1 MKRPDRSEND
11 IRKDADKIRASLP
24 ELHLPESLSAE
35 AVTDLVSGV
44 EQKKPKKKIVRRII
58 AGAVAACLVVTGL
71 FVLDE
76 AVYAPVIN
84 PKEGEI
90 EYAQDYSEILSI
102 IKDYR
107 KSENF
112 KKRMSA
118 MNGAKM
124 MDQAQDMNQAQ
135 TVDDAVNGAGVPE
148 SAQASAYSDAKN
160 GSSYSRT
167 NTRVE
172 GIGEADIVKTDGKNL
187 YIVKGSTIYIVN
199 LGSDGKPE
207 KTAKISPLDTLAD
220 KDEKGEFVDDVDS
233 GFGVYRSRCIFVTN
247 YVRGI
252 YVYGSTLI
260 VELCCVRNKK
270 IQTGIAVYDIGDT
283 SAPKVKR
290 VFMQDGSPISS
301 RVTGNSIILVSNSV
315 IYSETIDDSIIP
327 RVSSGENGSDM
338 KDEMVLSGDI
348 AVANAAN
355 PEGFLIVS
363 KTNLDTLE
371 NKPETTALLG
381 GGSDI
386 YCTDS
391 TVYIATEC
399 YDTKAEKTNT
409 KLTSFDITGE
419 KPQLKASGAVEGT
432 MLDTF
437 SMDEYGGYI
446 RVAVTR
452 SGDNCVYV
460 LDKNMKKVGAL
471 ENIAPGE
478 TVRAVR
484 FSGNT
489 GYVVTFLQTD
499 PLFVIDLS
507 SPENPVIKG
516 EVKLPGFSSYL
527 HPVGENLLLGVGVG
541 GTEEGTD
548 GSAKLSLFD
557 VSDPSAP
564 KEVDSF
570 VMKNTDFNTEYKAFI
585 EDSEPNTYLIP
596 FNCWRYSQN
605 EYEDNILSTDA
616 KRSTGV
622 VRIAVENGKL
632 VQKNIYEVT
641 SIDDNGAA
649 QFTRAAFVN
658 NTLYG
663 IDCYGLTG
671 KIISFNKTTG
681 ETLGEFVFE
690 KAAADE

>member
-1 MKRPDRSEND
+1 MKQPDRSDND
-11 IRKDADKIRASLP
+11 IRKDADEIRASLP
-24 ELHLPESLSAE
+24 EMHLPESLSAE
-35 AVTDLVSGV
+35 SVTDLVSGV
-44 EQKKPKKKIVRRII
+44 EQKKPKKKIVRRIL

-71 FVLDE
+71 FVLDA

-90 EYAQDYSEILSI
+90 EYAQDYSELLSI

-112 KKRMSA
+112 KNRMST
-118 MNGAKM
+118 MNGAKI
-124 MDQAQDMNQAQ
+124 MDQAQ
-135 TVDDAVNGAGVPE
+135 TVVDADGVGVPE
-148 SAQASAYSDAKN
+148 SVRESAYADAKN

-187 YIVKGSTIYIVN
+187 YIVKGSTIYIVK

-207 KTAKISPLDTLAD
+207 KTSKISPLDTLAD
-220 KDEKGEFVDDVDS
+220 KDEKGELVDEVDS
-233 GFGVYRSRCIFVTN
+233 GFGVYHSCCIFLTN

-252 YVYGSTLI
+252 YVYNSTLV

-301 RVTGNSIILVSNSV
+301 RVAGNSIILVSNSV
-315 IYSETIDDSIIP
+315 IYSETIDDGIIP

-338 KDEMVLSGDI
+338 KDEMVRSGDI

-371 NKPETTALLG
+371 SKPEATALLG

-391 TVYIATEC
+391 TVYVATEC
-399 YDTKAEKTNT
+399 YDTKSEKTNT

-419 KPQLKASGAVEGT
+419 KPQLKASGTVEGT

-437 SMDEYGGYI
+437 SMDEYNGYI

-460 LDKNMKKVGAL
+460 LDADMKKVGAL

-484 FSGNT
+484 FSGST

-507 SPENPVIKG
+507 SPESPAIKG

-527 HPVGENLLLGVGVG
+527 HPVGKNLLLGVGVG

-570 VMKNTDFNTEYKAFI
+570 VMENADFNTEYKAFI
-585 EDSEPNTYLIP
+585 EDSDPNTYLIP

-605 EYEDNILSTDA
+605 EYEDNILSTEA

-622 VRIAVENGKL
+622 VRISVENGKL

>member
-1 MKRPDRSEND
+1 MKQPDRSEND
-11 IRKDADKIRASLP
+11 IRKDADEIRASLP
-24 ELHLPESLSAE
+24 EMHLPESLSAE
-35 AVTDLVSGV
+35 SVTDLVSGV
-44 EQKKPKKKIVRRII
+44 EQKKPKKKIVRRIL

-71 FVLDE
+71 FVLDA

-90 EYAQDYSEILSI
+90 EYAQDYSELLSI

-112 KKRMSA
+112 KNRTST

-124 MDQAQDMNQAQ
+124 MDQAQ
-135 TVDDAVNGAGVPE
+135 TVVDADGVGVPE
-148 SAQASAYSDAKN
+148 SARASAYADAKN

-187 YIVKGSTIYIVN
+187 YIVKGSTVYIVT

-220 KDEKGEFVDDVDS
+220 KDEKGELVDDIDS
-233 GFGVYRSRCIFVTN
+233 GFGVYRSRCVFVTN

-252 YVYGSTLI
+252 YVYGSTLV

-270 IQTGIAVYDIGDT
+270 IQTGIAVYDIGDI

-290 VFMQDGSPISS
+290 VFMQDGSLISS

-315 IYSETIDDSIIP
+315 IYSETIDDGIIP

-338 KDEMVLSGDI
+338 KDEMVRSGDI

-371 NKPETTALLG
+371 SKPEATALLG

-391 TVYIATEC
+391 TVYVATEC
-399 YDTKAEKTNT
+399 CDTKSEKTNT

-437 SMDEYGGYI
+437 SMDEYNGYI

-460 LDKNMKKVGAL
+460 LDTDMKKVGAL

-484 FSGNT
+484 FSGST

-507 SPENPVIKG
+507 SPESPAIKG

-527 HPVGENLLLGVGVG
+527 HPAGKNLLLGVGVG

-585 EDSEPNTYLIP
+585 EDSDPNTYLIP

>member
-1 MKRPDRSEND
+1 MKQPDRSEND
-11 IRKDADKIRASLP
+11 IRKDADEIRASLP
-24 ELHLPESLSAE
+24 EMHLPESLSAE
-35 AVTDLVSGV
+35 SVTDLVSGV

-58 AGAVAACLVVTGL
+58 AGAVAACLVATGL
-71 FVLDE
+71 FVLDA

-90 EYAQDYSEILSI
+90 EYAQDYSELLSI

-112 KKRMSA
+112 KNRMST
-118 MNGAKM
+118 MNGAKK
-124 MDQAQDMNQAQ
+124 MDQAQ
-135 TVDDAVNGAGVPE
+135 TVVDADGVGVPE
-148 SAQASAYSDAKN
+148 SARASAYADAKN

-207 KTAKISPLDTLAD
+207 KTSKISPLDTLAD
-220 KDEKGEFVDDVDS
+220 KDEKGELVDEVDS
-233 GFGVYRSRCIFVTN
+233 GFGVYPSRCIFVTN
-247 YVRGI
+247 YIRGT
-252 YVYGSTLI
+252 YVYNSTLI
-260 VELCCVRNKK
+260 VELCCARNKK

-301 RVTGNSIILVSNSV
+301 RVAGNSIILVSNSV
-315 IYSETIDDSIIP
+315 ICSETIDDGIIP

-338 KDEMVLSGDI
+338 KDEMVRSGDI

-371 NKPETTALLG
+371 SKPEATALLG

-391 TVYIATEC
+391 TVYVATEC
-399 YDTKAEKTNT
+399 YDTKSEKTNT

-437 SMDEYGGYI
+437 SMDEYNGYI

-460 LDKNMKKVGAL
+460 LDTDMKKVGAL

-484 FSGNT
+484 FSGST

-507 SPENPVIKG
+507 SPESPAIKG

-527 HPVGENLLLGVGVG
+527 HPVGKNLLLGVGVG

-570 VMKNTDFNTEYKAFI
+570 VMENADFNTEYKAFI
-585 EDSEPNTYLIP
+585 EDSDPNTYLIP

>member
-1 MKRPDRSEND
+1 MKQPDRSEND
-11 IRKDADKIRASLP
+11 IRKDADEIRASLP
-24 ELHLPESLSAE
+24 EMHLPESLSAE
-35 AVTDLVSGV
+35 SVTDLVSGV
-44 EQKKPKKKIVRRII
+44 EQKKPKKKIVRRIL

-71 FVLDE
+71 FVLDA

-90 EYAQDYSEILSI
+90 EYAQDYSELLSI

-112 KKRMSA
+112 KNRMST
-118 MNGAKM
+118 MNGAKI
-124 MDQAQDMNQAQ
+124 MDQAQ
-135 TVDDAVNGAGVPE
+135 TVVDADGVGVPE
-148 SAQASAYSDAKN
+148 SVRESAYADAKN

-187 YIVKGSTIYIVN
+187 YIVKGSTIYIVK

-207 KTAKISPLDTLAD
+207 KTSKISPLDTLAD
-220 KDEKGEFVDDVDS
+220 KDEKGELVDEVDS
-233 GFGVYRSRCIFVTN
+233 GFGVYHSRCIFVTN

-252 YVYGSTLI
+252 YVYNSTLV

-301 RVTGNSIILVSNSV
+301 RVAGNSIILVSNSV
-315 IYSETIDDSIIP
+315 IYSETIDDGIIP

-338 KDEMVLSGDI
+338 KDEMVRSGDI

-371 NKPETTALLG
+371 SKPEATALLG

-391 TVYIATEC
+391 TVYVATEC
-399 YDTKAEKTNT
+399 YDTKSEKTNT

-419 KPQLKASGAVEGT
+419 KPQLKASGTVEGT

-437 SMDEYGGYI
+437 SMDEYNGYI

-460 LDKNMKKVGAL
+460 LDADMKKVGAL

-484 FSGNT
+484 FSGST

-507 SPENPVIKG
+507 SPESPAIKG

-527 HPVGENLLLGVGVG
+527 HPVGKNLLLGVGVG

-570 VMKNTDFNTEYKAFI
+570 VMENADFNTEYKAFI
-585 EDSEPNTYLIP
+585 EDSDPNTYLIP

-622 VRIAVENGKL
+622 VRISVENGKL

>member
-1 MKRPDRSEND
+1 MKQPDRSEND
-11 IRKDADKIRASLP
+11 IRKDADEIRASLP
-24 ELHLPESLSAE
+24 EMHLPESLSAE
-35 AVTDLVSGV
+35 SVTDLVSGV
-44 EQKKPKKKIVRRII
+44 EQKKPKKKIVRRIL

-71 FVLDE
+71 FVLDA

-90 EYAQDYSEILSI
+90 EYAQDYSELLSI

-112 KKRMSA
+112 KNRMST
-118 MNGAKM
+118 MNGTKV
-124 MDQAQDMNQAQ
+124 MDQAQ
-135 TVDDAVNGAGVPE
+135 TVVDADGVGVPE
-148 SAQASAYSDAKN
+148 SARASAYADAKN
-160 GSSYSRT
+160 GFSYSRT

-207 KTAKISPLDTLAD
+207 KTSKISPLDTLAD

-233 GFGVYRSRCIFVTN
+233 GFGVYRSRCVFVTN

-252 YVYGSTLI
+252 YVYGSTLV

-315 IYSETIDDSIIP
+315 IYSETIDDGIIP

-338 KDEMVLSGDI
+338 KDEMVRSGDI

-371 NKPETTALLG
+371 SKPEATALLG

-391 TVYIATEC
+391 TVYVATEC
-399 YDTKAEKTNT
+399 YDTKSEKTNT

-419 KPQLKASGAVEGT
+419 KPQLKASGTVEGT

-437 SMDEYGGYI
+437 SMDEYNGYI

-460 LDKNMKKVGAL
+460 LDTDMKKVGAL

-484 FSGNT
+484 FSGST

-507 SPENPVIKG
+507 SPESPAIKG

-527 HPVGENLLLGVGVG
+527 HPVGKNLLLGVGVG

-570 VMKNTDFNTEYKAFI
+570 VMKNADFNTEYKAFI
-585 EDSEPNTYLIP
+585 EDSDPNTYLIP

>member
-1 MKRPDRSEND
+1 MKQPDRSEND
-11 IRKDADKIRASLP
+11 IRKDADEIRASLP
-24 ELHLPESLSAE
+24 EMHLPESLSAE
-35 AVTDLVSGV
+35 SVTDLVSGV
-44 EQKKPKKKIVRRII
+44 EQKKPKKKIVRRIL

-71 FVLDE
+71 FVLDA

-90 EYAQDYSEILSI
+90 EYAQDYSELLSI

-112 KKRMSA
+112 KNRMSA
-118 MNGAKM
+118 MNGVKI
-124 MDQAQDMNQAQ
+124 MDQVQ
-135 TVDDAVNGAGVPE
+135 TVVDADGVGVPE
-148 SAQASAYSDAKN
+148 SVREPAYADAKN

-187 YIVKGSTIYIVN
+187 YIVKGSTIYIVK

-207 KTAKISPLDTLAD
+207 KTSKISPLDTLAD
-220 KDEKGEFVDDVDS
+220 KDEKGELVDEVDS
-233 GFGVYRSRCIFVTN
+233 GFGVYHSCCIFLTN

-252 YVYGSTLI
+252 YVYNSTLV

-301 RVTGNSIILVSNSV
+301 RVAGNSIILVSNSV
-315 IYSETIDDSIIP
+315 IYSETIDDGIIP

-338 KDEMVLSGDI
+338 KDEMVRSGDI

-371 NKPETTALLG
+371 SKPEATALLG

-391 TVYIATEC
+391 TVYVATEC
-399 YDTKAEKTNT
+399 YDTKSEKTNT

-419 KPQLKASGAVEGT
+419 KPQLKASGTVEGT

-437 SMDEYGGYI
+437 SMDEYNGYI

-460 LDKNMKKVGAL
+460 LDADMKKVGAL

-484 FSGNT
+484 FSGST

-507 SPENPVIKG
+507 SPESPAIKG

-527 HPVGENLLLGVGVG
+527 HPVGKNLLLGVGVG

-570 VMKNTDFNTEYKAFI
+570 VMENADFNTEYKAFI
-585 EDSEPNTYLIP
+585 EDSDPNTYLIP

-622 VRIAVENGKL
+622 VRISVENGKL

-690 KAAADE
+690 KASADE

>member
-1 MKRPDRSEND
+1 MKQPDRSEND
-11 IRKDADKIRASLP
+11 IRKDADEIRTSLP
-24 ELHLPESLSAE
+24 EMHLPESLSAE
-35 AVTDLVSGV
+35 SVTDLVSGV

-71 FVLDE
+71 FVLDA

-90 EYAQDYSEILSI
+90 EYAQDYSKLLSI

-112 KKRMSA
+112 KNRMSA
-118 MNGAKM
+118 MNGAKI
-124 MDQAQDMNQAQ
+124 MDQAQ
-135 TVDDAVNGAGVPE
+135 TVVDADGVGVPE
-148 SAQASAYSDAKN
+148 SARASAYADAKN

-207 KTAKISPLDTLAD
+207 KTSKISPLDTLAD
-220 KDEKGEFVDDVDS
+220 KDEKGELVDEVDS
-233 GFGVYRSRCIFVTN
+233 GFGVYHSRCIFVTN
-247 YVRGI
+247 YIRGI
-252 YVYGSTLI
+252 YVYNSTLI
-260 VELCCVRNKK
+260 VELCCARNKK

-301 RVTGNSIILVSNSV
+301 RVAGNSIILVSNSV
-315 IYSETIDDSIIP
+315 ICSETIDDGIIP

-338 KDEMVLSGDI
+338 KDEMVRSGDI

-371 NKPETTALLG
+371 SKPEATALLG

-391 TVYIATEC
+391 TVYVATEC
-399 YDTKAEKTNT
+399 YDTKSEKTNT

-419 KPQLKASGAVEGT
+419 KPQLKASGTVEGT

-437 SMDEYGGYI
+437 SMDEYNGYI

-460 LDKNMKKVGAL
+460 LDTDMKKVGAL

-484 FSGNT
+484 FSGST

-507 SPENPVIKG
+507 SPESPAIKG

-527 HPVGENLLLGVGVG
+527 HPVGKNLLLGVGVG

-585 EDSEPNTYLIP
+585 EDSDPNTYLIP

-690 KAAADE
+690 KAAADK

>member
-1 MKRPDRSEND
+1 MKQPDRSEND
-11 IRKDADKIRASLP
+11 IRKDADEIRASLP
-24 ELHLPESLSAE
+24 EMHLPESLSAE
-35 AVTDLVSGV
+35 SVTDLVSGV
-44 EQKKPKKKIVRRII
+44 EQKKPKKKIVRRIL

-71 FVLDE
+71 FMLDA

-90 EYAQDYSEILSI
+90 EYAQDYSELLSI

-112 KKRMSA
+112 KNRMST
-118 MNGAKM
+118 MNGAKT
-124 MDQAQDMNQAQ
+124 MDQAQ
-135 TVDDAVNGAGVPE
+135 TVVDADGVGVPE
-148 SAQASAYSDAKN
+148 SAEASAYFDAKN

-187 YIVKGSTIYIVN
+187 YIVKDSTVYIVT

-220 KDEKGEFVDDVDS
+220 KDEKGELVDDIDL
-233 GFGVYRSRCIFVTN
+233 GFGVYRSRCVFVTN

-252 YVYGSTLI
+252 YVYGSTLV

-270 IQTGIAVYDIGDT
+270 IQTGIAVYDIGDI
-283 SAPKVKR
+283 SAPKTKK
-290 VFMQDGSPISS
+290 VFMQDGSLISS

-315 IYSETIDDSIIP
+315 IYSETIDDGIIP

-338 KDEMVLSGDI
+338 KDEMVRSGDI

-371 NKPETTALLG
+371 SKPEATALLG

-391 TVYIATEC
+391 TVYVATEC
-399 YDTKAEKTNT
+399 YDTKSEKTNT

-437 SMDEYGGYI
+437 SMDEYNGYI

-460 LDKNMKKVGAL
+460 LDTDMKKVGAL

-484 FSGNT
+484 FSGST

-507 SPENPVIKG
+507 SPESPAIKG

-527 HPVGENLLLGVGVG
+527 HPVGKNLLLGVGVG

-564 KEVDSF
+564 KKVDSF
-570 VMKNTDFNTEYKAFI
+570 VMENADFNTEYKAFI
-585 EDSEPNTYLIP
+585 EDSDPNTYLIP

>member
-1 MKRPDRSEND
+1 MKQPDRSDND
-11 IRKDADKIRASLP
+11 IRKDADEIRASLP
-24 ELHLPESLSAE
+24 EMHLPEFLSAE
-35 AVTDLVSGV
+35 SVTDLVSGV

-71 FVLDE
+71 FVLDA

-90 EYAQDYSEILSI
+90 EYAQDYSELLSI

-112 KKRMSA
+112 KIRMST
-118 MNGAKM
+118 MNGAKI
-124 MDQAQDMNQAQ
+124 MDQAQ
-135 TVDDAVNGAGVPE
+135 TVVDADGVGVPE
-148 SAQASAYSDAKN
+148 SVRESAYADAKN

-187 YIVKGSTIYIVN
+187 YIVKGSTIYIVK

-207 KTAKISPLDTLAD
+207 KTSKISPLDTLAD
-220 KDEKGEFVDDVDS
+220 KDEKGELVDEVDS
-233 GFGVYRSRCIFVTN
+233 GFGVYHSCCIFLTN

-252 YVYGSTLI
+252 YVYNSTLV

-301 RVTGNSIILVSNSV
+301 RVAGNSIILVSNSV
-315 IYSETIDDSIIP
+315 IYSETIDDGIIP

-338 KDEMVLSGDI
+338 KDEMVRSGDI

-371 NKPETTALLG
+371 SKPEATALLG

-386 YCTDS
+386 YCTES
-391 TVYIATEC
+391 TVYVATEC
-399 YDTKAEKTNT
+399 YDTKSEKTNT

-419 KPQLKASGAVEGT
+419 KPQLKASGTVEGT

-437 SMDEYGGYI
+437 SMDEYNGYI

-460 LDKNMKKVGAL
+460 LDADMKKVGAL

-484 FSGNT
+484 FSGST

-507 SPENPVIKG
+507 SPESPAIKG

-527 HPVGENLLLGVGVG
+527 HPVGKNLLLGVGVG

-570 VMKNTDFNTEYKAFI
+570 VMENADFNTEYKAFI
-585 EDSEPNTYLIP
+585 EDSDPNTYLIP

-622 VRIAVENGKL
+622 VRISVENGKL

>member
-1 MKRPDRSEND
+1 MKQPDRSEND
-11 IRKDADKIRASLP
+11 IRKDADEIRASLP
-24 ELHLPESLSAE
+24 EMHLPESLSAE
-35 AVTDLVSGV
+35 SVTDLVSGV
-44 EQKKPKKKIVRRII
+44 EQKKPKKKIVRRIL

-71 FVLDE
+71 FVLDA

-90 EYAQDYSEILSI
+90 EYAQDYSELLSI

-112 KKRMSA
+112 KNRIST
-118 MNGAKM
+118 MNGTKV
-124 MDQAQDMNQAQ
+124 MDQAQ
-135 TVDDAVNGAGVPE
+135 TVVDADGVGVPE
-148 SAQASAYSDAKN
+148 SARASAYADAKN

-207 KTAKISPLDTLAD
+207 KTSKISPLDTLAD
-220 KDEKGEFVDDVDS
+220 KDDNGELVDDIDS
-233 GFGVYRSRCIFVTN
+233 GFGVYRSRCVFVTN

-252 YVYGSTLI
+252 YVYGSTLV

-301 RVTGNSIILVSNSV
+301 RVAGNSIILVSNSV
-315 IYSETIDDSIIP
+315 ICSETIDDGIIP

-338 KDEMVLSGDI
+338 KDEMVRSGDI

-371 NKPETTALLG
+371 SKPEATALLG

-391 TVYIATEC
+391 TVYVATEC
-399 YDTKAEKTNT
+399 YDTKSEKTNT

-419 KPQLKASGAVEGT
+419 KPQLKASGTVEGT

-437 SMDEYGGYI
+437 SMDEYNGYI

-460 LDKNMKKVGAL
+460 LDTDMKKVGAL

-484 FSGNT
+484 FSGST

-507 SPENPVIKG
+507 SPESPAIKG

-527 HPVGENLLLGVGVG
+527 HPVGKNLLLGVGVG

-557 VSDPSAP
+557 VSEPSAP

-585 EDSEPNTYLIP
+585 EDSDPNTYLIP

-663 IDCYGLTG
+663 IDCYGLAG

>member
-1 MKRPDRSEND
+1 MKQPDRSEND
-11 IRKDADKIRASLP
+11 IRKDADEIRASLP
-24 ELHLPESLSAE
+24 EMHLPESLSAE
-35 AVTDLVSGV
+35 SVTDLVSGV
-44 EQKKPKKKIVRRII
+44 EQKKPKKKIVRRIL

-71 FVLDE
+71 FVLDA

-90 EYAQDYSEILSI
+90 EYAQDYSELLSI

-112 KKRMSA
+112 KNRMST
-118 MNGAKM
+118 MNGAKT
-124 MDQAQDMNQAQ
+124 MDQAQ
-135 TVDDAVNGAGVPE
+135 TVDDADGVGVPE
-148 SAQASAYSDAKN
+148 SARASAYADAKN

-167 NTRVE
+167 NTRVD

-187 YIVKGSTIYIVN
+187 YIVKGSTVYIVT

-220 KDEKGEFVDDVDS
+220 KDENGELVDDIDS
-233 GFGVYRSRCIFVTN
+233 GFGVYRSRCVFVTN

-252 YVYGSTLI
+252 YVYGSTLV

-270 IQTGIAVYDIGDT
+270 IQTGIAVYDIGDI
-283 SAPKVKR
+283 SAPKTKK

-315 IYSETIDDSIIP
+315 IYSETIDDGIIP

-338 KDEMVLSGDI
+338 KDEMVRSGDI

-371 NKPETTALLG
+371 SKPEATALLG

-391 TVYIATEC
+391 TVYVATEC
-399 YDTKAEKTNT
+399 YDTKSEKTNT

-437 SMDEYGGYI
+437 SMDEYNGYI

-460 LDKNMKKVGAL
+460 LDTDMKKVGAL

-484 FSGNT
+484 FSGST

-507 SPENPVIKG
+507 SPESPAIKG

-527 HPVGENLLLGVGVG
+527 HPAGKNLLLGVGVG

-585 EDSEPNTYLIP
+585 EDSDPNTYLIP

-641 SIDDNGAA
+641 SIDDNGAV

>member
-1 MKRPDRSEND
+1 MKQPDRSEND
-11 IRKDADKIRASLP
+11 IRKDADEIRASLP
-24 ELHLPESLSAE
+24 EMHLPESLSAE
-35 AVTDLVSGV
+35 SVTDLVSGA
-44 EQKKPKKKIVRRII
+44 EQKKPKKKIVRRIL

-71 FVLDE
+71 FVLDA

-90 EYAQDYSEILSI
+90 EYAQDYSKLLSI

-112 KKRMSA
+112 KNRMST

-124 MDQAQDMNQAQ
+124 TDQVQ
-135 TVDDAVNGAGVPE
+135 TVVDADGVGVPE
-148 SAQASAYSDAKN
+148 SAWASAYADAKN

-187 YIVKGSTIYIVN
+187 YIVKGSTVYIVT

-220 KDEKGEFVDDVDS
+220 KDENGELVDDIDS
-233 GFGVYRSRCIFVTN
+233 GFGVYRSRCVFVTN

-252 YVYGSTLI
+252 YVYGSTLV

-270 IQTGIAVYDIGDT
+270 IQTGIAVYDIGDI
-283 SAPKVKR
+283 SAPKTKK

-301 RVTGNSIILVSNSV
+301 RVAGNSIILVSNSV
-315 IYSETIDDSIIP
+315 IYSETIDDGIIP

-338 KDEMVLSGDI
+338 KDEMVRSGDI

-371 NKPETTALLG
+371 SKPEATALLG

-391 TVYIATEC
+391 TVYVATEC
-399 YDTKAEKTNT
+399 YDTKSEKTNT

-437 SMDEYGGYI
+437 SMDEYNGYI

-460 LDKNMKKVGAL
+460 LDTDMKKVGAL

-484 FSGNT
+484 FSGST

-507 SPENPVIKG
+507 SPESPAIKG

-527 HPVGENLLLGVGVG
+527 HPVGKNLLLGVGVG

-585 EDSEPNTYLIP
+585 EDSDPNTYLIP

>member
-1 MKRPDRSEND
+1 MKQPDRSEND
-11 IRKDADKIRASLP
+11 IRKDADEIRASLP
-24 ELHLPESLSAE
+24 EMHLPESLSAE
-35 AVTDLVSGV
+35 SVTDLVSGV
-44 EQKKPKKKIVRRII
+44 EQKKPKKKIVRRIL

-71 FVLDE
+71 FVLDA

-90 EYAQDYSEILSI
+90 EYAQDYSELLSI

-112 KKRMSA
+112 KNRMST
-118 MNGAKM
+118 MNGAKI
-124 MDQAQDMNQAQ
+124 MDQAQ
-135 TVDDAVNGAGVPE
+135 TVVDADGVDVPE
-148 SAQASAYSDAKN
+148 SVRESAYADAKN

-187 YIVKGSTIYIVN
+187 YIVKGSTVYIVT

-220 KDEKGEFVDDVDS
+220 KDEKGELVDDIDS
-233 GFGVYRSRCIFVTN
+233 GFGVYRSRCVFVTN

-252 YVYGSTLI
+252 YVYGSTLV

-270 IQTGIAVYDIGDT
+270 IQTGIAVYDIGDI

-315 IYSETIDDSIIP
+315 IYSETIDDGIIP

-338 KDEMVLSGDI
+338 KDEMVRSGDI

-355 PEGFLIVS
+355 PEGFLIAS

-371 NKPETTALLG
+371 SKPEATALLG

-391 TVYIATEC
+391 TVYVATEC
-399 YDTKAEKTNT
+399 YDTKSEKTNT

-419 KPQLKASGAVEGT
+419 KPQLKASGTVEGT

-437 SMDEYGGYI
+437 SMDEYNGYI

-460 LDKNMKKVGAL
+460 LDADMKKVGAL

-484 FSGNT
+484 FSGST

-507 SPENPVIKG
+507 SPESPAIKG

-527 HPVGENLLLGVGVG
+527 HPVGKNLLLGVGVG

-570 VMKNTDFNTEYKAFI
+570 VMENADFNTEYKAFI
-585 EDSEPNTYLIP
+585 EDSDPNTYLIP

-622 VRIAVENGKL
+622 VRISVENGKL

>member
-1 MKRPDRSEND
+1 MKQPDRSEND
-11 IRKDADKIRASLP
+11 IRKDADEIRASLP
-24 ELHLPESLSAE
+24 EMHLPESLSAE
-35 AVTDLVSGV
+35 SVTDLVSGV

-58 AGAVAACLVVTGL
+58 AGAVAACLVATGL
-71 FVLDE
+71 FVLDA

-90 EYAQDYSEILSI
+90 EYAQDYSELLSI

-112 KKRMSA
+112 KNRMST
-118 MNGAKM
+118 MNGTKV
-124 MDQAQDMNQAQ
+124 MDQAQ
-135 TVDDAVNGAGVPE
+135 TVVDADGVGVPE
-148 SAQASAYSDAKN
+148 SARASAYADAKN

-207 KTAKISPLDTLAD
+207 KTSKISPLDTLAD
-220 KDEKGEFVDDVDS
+220 KDEKGELVDEVDS
-233 GFGVYRSRCIFVTN
+233 GFGVYHSRCIFVTN
-247 YVRGI
+247 YIRGI
-252 YVYGSTLI
+252 YVYNSTLI
-260 VELCCVRNKK
+260 VELCCARNKK

-301 RVTGNSIILVSNSV
+301 RVAGNSIILVSNSV
-315 IYSETIDDSIIP
+315 IYSETIDDGIIP

-338 KDEMVLSGDI
+338 KDEMVRSGDI

-371 NKPETTALLG
+371 SKPEATALLG

-391 TVYIATEC
+391 TVYVATEC
-399 YDTKAEKTNT
+399 YDTKSEKTST

-437 SMDEYGGYI
+437 SMDEYNGYI

-460 LDKNMKKVGAL
+460 LDTDMKKVGAL

-484 FSGNT
+484 FSGST

-507 SPENPVIKG
+507 SPESPAIKG

-527 HPVGENLLLGVGVG
+527 HPVGKNLLLGVGVG

-585 EDSEPNTYLIP
+585 EDSDPNTYLIP

-690 KAAADE
+690 KAAADK

>member
-1 MKRPDRSEND
+1 MKQPDRSEND
-11 IRKDADKIRASLP
+11 IRKDADEIRASLP
-24 ELHLPESLSAE
+24 EMHLPESLSAE
-35 AVTDLVSGV
+35 SVTDLVSGV
-44 EQKKPKKKIVRRII
+44 EQKKPKKKIVRRIL

-71 FVLDE
+71 FVLDA

-90 EYAQDYSEILSI
+90 EYAQDYSELLSI

-112 KKRMSA
+112 KNRMST
-118 MNGAKM
+118 MNGAKI
-124 MDQAQDMNQAQ
+124 MDQAQ
-135 TVDDAVNGAGVPE
+135 TVVDADGVGVPE
-148 SAQASAYSDAKN
+148 SVRESAYADAKN

-187 YIVKGSTIYIVN
+187 YIVKGSTIYIVK

-207 KTAKISPLDTLAD
+207 KTSKISPLDTLAD
-220 KDEKGEFVDDVDS
+220 KDEKGELVDEVDS
-233 GFGVYRSRCIFVTN
+233 GFGVYHSCCIFLTN

-252 YVYGSTLI
+252 YVYNSTLI

-301 RVTGNSIILVSNSV
+301 RVAGNSIILVSNSV
-315 IYSETIDDSIIP
+315 IYSETIDDGIIP

-338 KDEMVLSGDI
+338 KDEMVRSGDI

-371 NKPETTALLG
+371 SKPEATALLG

-391 TVYIATEC
+391 TVYVATEC
-399 YDTKAEKTNT
+399 YDTKSEKTNT

-437 SMDEYGGYI
+437 SMDEYNGYI

-460 LDKNMKKVGAL
+460 LDADMKKVGAL

-484 FSGNT
+484 FSGST

-507 SPENPVIKG
+507 SPESPAIKG

-527 HPVGENLLLGVGVG
+527 HPVGKNLLLGVGVG

-570 VMKNTDFNTEYKAFI
+570 VMENADFNTEYKAFI
-585 EDSEPNTYLIP
+585 EDSDPNTYLIP

-622 VRIAVENGKL
+622 VRISVENGKL

>member
-1 MKRPDRSEND
+1 MKQPDRSEND
-11 IRKDADKIRASLP
+11 IRKDADEIRASLP
-24 ELHLPESLSAE
+24 EMHLPESLSAE
-35 AVTDLVSGV
+35 SVTDLVSGV
-44 EQKKPKKKIVRRII
+44 EQKKPKKKIVRRIL

-71 FVLDE
+71 FVLDA

-90 EYAQDYSEILSI
+90 EYAQDYSELLSI

-112 KKRMSA
+112 KNRMST
-118 MNGAKM
+118 MNGAKI
-124 MDQAQDMNQAQ
+124 MDQAQ
-135 TVDDAVNGAGVPE
+135 TVVDADGVGVPE
-148 SAQASAYSDAKN
+148 SVRESAYADAKN

-187 YIVKGSTIYIVN
+187 YIVKGSTIYIVT

-207 KTAKISPLDTLAD
+207 KTSKISPLDTLAD
-220 KDEKGEFVDDVDS
+220 KDEKGELVDEVDS
-233 GFGVYRSRCIFVTN
+233 GFGVYHSRCIFVTN

-252 YVYGSTLI
+252 YVYNSTLV

-301 RVTGNSIILVSNSV
+301 RVAGNSIILVSNSV
-315 IYSETIDDSIIP
+315 IYSETIDDGIIP
-327 RVSSGENGSDM
+327 KVSSGENGSDM
-338 KDEMVLSGDI
+338 KDEMVRSGDI

-371 NKPETTALLG
+371 SKPEATALLG

-391 TVYIATEC
+391 TVYVATEC
-399 YDTKAEKTNT
+399 YDTKSEKTNT

-419 KPQLKASGAVEGT
+419 KPQLKASGTVEGT

-437 SMDEYGGYI
+437 SMDEYNGYI

-460 LDKNMKKVGAL
+460 LDADMKKVGAL

-484 FSGNT
+484 FSGST

-507 SPENPVIKG
+507 SPESPAIKG

-527 HPVGENLLLGVGVG
+527 HPVGKNLLLGVGVG

-570 VMKNTDFNTEYKAFI
+570 VMENADFNTEYKAFI
-585 EDSEPNTYLIP
+585 EDSDPNTYLIP

-622 VRIAVENGKL
+622 VRISVENGKL

>member
-1 MKRPDRSEND
+1 MKQPDRSEND
-11 IRKDADKIRASLP
+11 IRKGADEIRASLP
-24 ELHLPESLSAE
+24 EMHLPESLSAE
-35 AVTDLVSGV
+35 SVTDLVSGV

-71 FVLDE
+71 FVLDA

-112 KKRMSA
+112 KNRMSA

-135 TVDDAVNGAGVPE
+135 TVDDAVNGVGVPE
-148 SAQASAYSDAKN
+148 SAQESAYSDAKN

-187 YIVKGSTIYIVN
+187 YIVKGSTVYIVT

-207 KTAKISPLDTLAD
+207 KTSKISPLDTLAD
-220 KDEKGEFVDDVDS
+220 KDEKGEFVDDIDS

-252 YVYGSTLI
+252 YVYNSTLI

-270 IQTGIAVYDIGDT
+270 IQTGIAVYDISDT

-315 IYSETIDDSIIP
+315 IYSETIDDGIIP

-338 KDEMVLSGDI
+338 KDEMVQSGDI

-371 NKPETTALLG
+371 SKPEATALLG

-399 YDTKAEKTNT
+399 YDTRSDKTNT

-437 SMDEYGGYI
+437 SMDEYNGYI

-460 LDKNMKKVGAL
+460 LDKDMKKVGTL

-484 FSGNT
+484 FSGST

-507 SPENPVIKG
+507 SPESPTIKG

-527 HPVGENLLLGVGVG
+527 HPVGKNLLLGVGVG

-585 EDSEPNTYLIP
+585 EDSDPNTYLIP

-641 SIDDNGAA
+641 SIDDDGAA

>member
-1 MKRPDRSEND
+1 MKQPDRSEND
-11 IRKDADKIRASLP
+11 IRKDADEIRASLP
-24 ELHLPESLSAE
+24 EMHLPESLSAE
-35 AVTDLVSGV
+35 SVTDLVSGV
-44 EQKKPKKKIVRRII
+44 EQKKPKKKIVRRIL

-71 FVLDE
+71 FMLDA

-90 EYAQDYSEILSI
+90 EYAQDYSELLSI

-112 KKRMSA
+112 KNRMST
-118 MNGAKM
+118 MNGAKV
-124 MDQAQDMNQAQ
+124 MDQAQ
-135 TVDDAVNGAGVPE
+135 TVVDADDVGVPE
-148 SAQASAYSDAKN
+148 SVRASAYADAKN
-160 GSSYSRT
+160 GYLYSRT

-187 YIVKGSTIYIVN
+187 YIVKGSTVYIVT

-220 KDEKGEFVDDVDS
+220 KDEKGELVDDIDS
-233 GFGVYRSRCIFVTN
+233 GFGVYRSRCVFVTN

-252 YVYGSTLI
+252 YVYGSTLV

-270 IQTGIAVYDIGDT
+270 IQTGIAVYDIGDI
-283 SAPKVKR
+283 SAPKTKK

-301 RVTGNSIILVSNSV
+301 RVAGNSIILVSNSV
-315 IYSETIDDSIIP
+315 IYSETIDDGIIP

-338 KDEMVLSGDI
+338 KDEMVRSGDI

-371 NKPETTALLG
+371 SKPEATALLG

-391 TVYIATEC
+391 TVYVATEC
-399 YDTKAEKTNT
+399 YDTKSEKTNT

-437 SMDEYGGYI
+437 SMDEYNGYI

-460 LDKNMKKVGAL
+460 LDTDMKKVGAL

-484 FSGNT
+484 FSGST

-507 SPENPVIKG
+507 SPESPAIKG

-527 HPVGENLLLGVGVG
+527 HPVGKNLLLGVGVG

-585 EDSEPNTYLIP
+585 EDSDPNTYLIP

>member
-1 MKRPDRSEND
+1 MKQPDRSEND
-11 IRKDADKIRASLP
+11 IRKDADEIRASLP
-24 ELHLPESLSAE
+24 EMHLPESLSAE
-35 AVTDLVSGV
+35 SVTDLVSGV

-71 FVLDE
+71 FVLDA

-90 EYAQDYSEILSI
+90 EYAQDYSKLLSI

-112 KKRMSA
+112 KNRMSA
-118 MNGAKM
+118 MNGAKI
-124 MDQAQDMNQAQ
+124 MDQAQTA
-135 TVDDAVNGAGVPE
+135 VDADGVGVPE
-148 SAQASAYSDAKN
+148 SARASAYADAKN

-187 YIVKGSTIYIVN
+187 YIVKGSTVYIVT

-207 KTAKISPLDTLAD
+207 KTSKISPLDTLAD
-220 KDEKGEFVDDVDS
+220 KDEKGELVDDVDS
-233 GFGVYRSRCIFVTN
+233 GFGVYHSCCTFVTN

-252 YVYGSTLI
+252 YVYNSTLV

-301 RVTGNSIILVSNSV
+301 RVAGNSIILVSNSV
-315 IYSETIDDSIIP
+315 IYSETIDDGIIP

-338 KDEMVLSGDI
+338 KDEMVRSGDI

-371 NKPETTALLG
+371 SKPEATALLG

-391 TVYIATEC
+391 TVYVATEC
-399 YDTKAEKTNT
+399 YDTKSEKTNT

-419 KPQLKASGAVEGT
+419 KPQLKASGTVEGT

-437 SMDEYGGYI
+437 SMDEYNGYI

-460 LDKNMKKVGAL
+460 LDTEMKKVGAL

-478 TVRAVR
+478 TVCAVR
-484 FSGNT
+484 FSGST

-507 SPENPVIKG
+507 SPESPAIKG

-527 HPVGENLLLGVGVG
+527 HPVGKNLLLGVGVG

-570 VMKNTDFNTEYKAFI
+570 VMENADFNTEYKAFI
-585 EDSEPNTYLIP
+585 EDSDPNTYLIP

>member
-1 MKRPDRSEND
+1 MKQPDRSEND
-11 IRKDADKIRASLP
+11 IRKGADEIRASMP
-24 ELHLPESLSAE
+24 EMHLPESLSAE
-35 AVTDLVSGV
+35 SVTDLVSGV
-44 EQKKPKKKIVRRII
+44 EQKKLKKKIVRRII

-71 FVLDE
+71 FVLDA

-90 EYAQDYSEILSI
+90 EYAQDYSKLLSI

-112 KKRMSA
+112 KNRMSA
-118 MNGAKM
+118 MNGAKI
-124 MDQAQDMNQAQ
+124 MDQAQ
-135 TVDDAVNGAGVPE
+135 TVVDADGVGVPE
-148 SAQASAYSDAKN
+148 SVRESSYADAKN
-160 GSSYSRT
+160 GSLYSRT

-187 YIVKGSTIYIVN
+187 YIVKGSTIYIVT

-207 KTAKISPLDTLAD
+207 KTSKISPLDTLAD
-220 KDEKGEFVDDVDS
+220 KDEKGELVDEVDS
-233 GFGVYRSRCIFVTN
+233 GFGVYHSRCIFVTN
-247 YVRGI
+247 YIRGI
-252 YVYGSTLI
+252 YVYNSTLI
-260 VELCCVRNKK
+260 VELCCARNKK

-290 VFMQDGSPISS
+290 VFMQDGSPVSS
-301 RVTGNSIILVSNSV
+301 RVAGNSIILVSNSV
-315 IYSETIDDSIIP
+315 ICSETIDDGIIP

-338 KDEMVLSGDI
+338 KDEMVRSGDI

-371 NKPETTALLG
+371 SKPEATALLG

-391 TVYIATEC
+391 TVYVATEC
-399 YDTKAEKTNT
+399 YDTKSEKTNT

-437 SMDEYGGYI
+437 SMDEYNGYI

-460 LDKNMKKVGAL
+460 LDTDMKKVGAL

-484 FSGNT
+484 FSGST

-507 SPENPVIKG
+507 SPESPAIKG

-527 HPVGENLLLGVGVG
+527 HPVGKNLLLGVGVG

-570 VMKNTDFNTEYKAFI
+570 VMENADFNTEYKAFI
-585 EDSEPNTYLIP
+585 EDSDPNTYLIP

>member
-1 MKRPDRSEND
+1 MKQPDRSEND
-11 IRKDADKIRASLP
+11 IRKDADEIRASLP
-24 ELHLPESLSAE
+24 EMHLPESLSAE
-35 AVTDLVSGV
+35 SVTDLVSGV
-44 EQKKPKKKIVRRII
+44 EQKKPKKKIVRRIL

-71 FVLDE
+71 FVLDA

-90 EYAQDYSEILSI
+90 EYAQDYSELLSI

-112 KKRMSA
+112 KNRMST
-118 MNGAKM
+118 MNGAKT
-124 MDQAQDMNQAQ
+124 MDQAQ
-135 TVDDAVNGAGVPE
+135 TVDDADGVGVPE
-148 SAQASAYSDAKN
+148 SARASAYADAKN

-187 YIVKGSTIYIVN
+187 YIVKGSTVYIVT

-220 KDEKGEFVDDVDS
+220 KDENGELVDDIDS
-233 GFGVYRSRCIFVTN
+233 GFGVYRSRCVFVTN

-252 YVYGSTLI
+252 YVYGSTLV

-270 IQTGIAVYDIGDT
+270 IQTGIAVYDIGDI
-283 SAPKVKR
+283 SAPKTKK

-315 IYSETIDDSIIP
+315 IYSETIDDGIIP

-338 KDEMVLSGDI
+338 KDEMVRSGDI

-371 NKPETTALLG
+371 SKPEATALLG

-391 TVYIATEC
+391 TVYVATEC
-399 YDTKAEKTNT
+399 YDTKSEKTNT

-437 SMDEYGGYI
+437 SMDEYNGYI

-460 LDKNMKKVGAL
+460 LDTDMKKVGAL

-484 FSGNT
+484 FSGST

-499 PLFVIDLS
+499 PLFIIDLS
-507 SPENPVIKG
+507 SPESPAIKG

-527 HPVGENLLLGVGVG
+527 HPAGKNLLLGVGVG

-585 EDSEPNTYLIP
+585 EDSDPNTYLIP

-641 SIDDNGAA
+641 SIDDNGAV

>member
-1 MKRPDRSEND
+1 MKQPDRSEND
-11 IRKDADKIRASLP
+11 IRKDADEIRASLP
-24 ELHLPESLSAE
+24 EMHLPESLSAE
-35 AVTDLVSGV
+35 SVTDLVSGV

-71 FVLDE
+71 FMLDA

-90 EYAQDYSEILSI
+90 EYAQDYSELLSI

-112 KKRMSA
+112 KNRMST
-118 MNGAKM
+118 MNGAKV
-124 MDQAQDMNQAQ
+124 MDQAQ
-135 TVDDAVNGAGVPE
+135 TVVDADDVGVPE
-148 SAQASAYSDAKN
+148 SVRASAYADAKN
-160 GSSYSRT
+160 GYLYSRT

-187 YIVKGSTIYIVN
+187 YIVKGSTVYIVT

-220 KDEKGEFVDDVDS
+220 KDENGELVDDIDS
-233 GFGVYRSRCIFVTN
+233 GFGVYRSRCVFVTN

-252 YVYGSTLI
+252 YVYGSTLV

-270 IQTGIAVYDIGDT
+270 IQTGIAVYDIGDI
-283 SAPKVKR
+283 SAPKTKK

-315 IYSETIDDSIIP
+315 IYSETIDDGIIP

-338 KDEMVLSGDI
+338 KDEMVRSGDI

-371 NKPETTALLG
+371 SKPEATALLG

-391 TVYIATEC
+391 TVYVATEC
-399 YDTKAEKTNT
+399 YDTKSEKTNT

-437 SMDEYGGYI
+437 SMDEYNGYI

-460 LDKNMKKVGAL
+460 LDTDMKKVGAL

-484 FSGNT
+484 FSGST

-507 SPENPVIKG
+507 SPESPAIKG

-527 HPVGENLLLGVGVG
+527 HPVGKNLLLGVGVG

-557 VSDPSAP
+557 VFDPSAP

-570 VMKNTDFNTEYKAFI
+570 VMENADFNTEYKAFI
-585 EDSEPNTYLIP
+585 EDSDPNTYLIP

>member
-1 MKRPDRSEND
+1 MKQPDRSEND
-11 IRKDADKIRASLP
+11 IRKDADEIRASLP
-24 ELHLPESLSAE
+24 EMHLPESLSAE
-35 AVTDLVSGV
+35 SVTDLVSGV
-44 EQKKPKKKIVRRII
+44 EQKKPKKKIVRRIL

-71 FVLDE
+71 FVLDA

-90 EYAQDYSEILSI
+90 EYAQDYSELLSI

-112 KKRMSA
+112 KNRMST
-118 MNGAKM
+118 MNGAKI
-124 MDQAQDMNQAQ
+124 MDQAK
-135 TVDDAVNGAGVPE
+135 TVVDADGVGVPE
-148 SAQASAYSDAKN
+148 SVRESAYADAKN

-187 YIVKGSTIYIVN
+187 YIVKGSTIYIVK

-207 KTAKISPLDTLAD
+207 KTSKISPLDTLAD
-220 KDEKGEFVDDVDS
+220 KDEKGELVDEVDS
-233 GFGVYRSRCIFVTN
+233 GFGVYHSCCIFLTN

-252 YVYGSTLI
+252 YVYNSTLV

-301 RVTGNSIILVSNSV
+301 RVAGNSIILVSNSV
-315 IYSETIDDSIIP
+315 IYSETIDDGIIP

-338 KDEMVLSGDI
+338 KDEMVRSGDI

-371 NKPETTALLG
+371 SKPEATALLG

-386 YCTDS
+386 YCNDS
-391 TVYIATEC
+391 TVYVATEC
-399 YDTKAEKTNT
+399 YDTKSEKTNT

-419 KPQLKASGAVEGT
+419 KPQLKASGTVEGT

-437 SMDEYGGYI
+437 SMDEYNGYI

-460 LDKNMKKVGAL
+460 LDADMKKVGAL

-484 FSGNT
+484 FSGST

-507 SPENPVIKG
+507 SPESPAIKG

-527 HPVGENLLLGVGVG
+527 HPVGKNLLLGVGVG

-570 VMKNTDFNTEYKAFI
+570 VMENADFNTEYKAFI
-585 EDSEPNTYLIP
+585 EDSDPNTYLIP

-622 VRIAVENGKL
+622 VRISVENGKL

-690 KAAADE
+690 KASADE

>member
-1 MKRPDRSEND
+1 MKQPDRSEND
-11 IRKDADKIRASLP
+11 IRKDADEIRASLP
-24 ELHLPESLSAE
+24 EMHLPESLSAE
-35 AVTDLVSGV
+35 SVTDLVSGV

-71 FVLDE
+71 FVLDA

-90 EYAQDYSEILSI
+90 EYAQDYSKLLSI

-112 KKRMSA
+112 KNRMSA
-118 MNGAKM
+118 MNGAKI
-124 MDQAQDMNQAQ
+124 MDQAQ
-135 TVDDAVNGAGVPE
+135 TVVDADGVGVPE
-148 SAQASAYSDAKN
+148 SARASAYADAKN

-207 KTAKISPLDTLAD
+207 KTSKISPLDTLAD
-220 KDEKGEFVDDVDS
+220 KDEKGELVDEVDS
-233 GFGVYRSRCIFVTN
+233 GFGVYHSRCIFVTN
-247 YVRGI
+247 YIRGI
-252 YVYGSTLI
+252 YVYNSTLI
-260 VELCCVRNKK
+260 VELCCARNKK

-301 RVTGNSIILVSNSV
+301 RVAGNSIILVSNSV
-315 IYSETIDDSIIP
+315 ICSETIDDGIIP

-338 KDEMVLSGDI
+338 KDEMVRSGDI

-371 NKPETTALLG
+371 SKPEATALLG

-391 TVYIATEC
+391 TVYVATEC
-399 YDTKAEKTNT
+399 YDTKSEKTNT

-419 KPQLKASGAVEGT
+419 KPQLKASGTVEGT

-437 SMDEYGGYI
+437 SMDEYNGYI

-460 LDKNMKKVGAL
+460 LDTDMKKVGAL

-484 FSGNT
+484 FSGST

-507 SPENPVIKG
+507 SPESPAIKG

-527 HPVGENLLLGVGVG
+527 HPVGKNLLLGVGVG

-570 VMKNTDFNTEYKAFI
+570 VMENADFNTEYKAFI
-585 EDSEPNTYLIP
+585 EDSDPNTYLIP

>member
-1 MKRPDRSEND
+1 MKQPDRSDND
-11 IRKDADKIRASLP
+11 IRKDADEIRASLP
-24 ELHLPESLSAE
+24 EMHLPESLSAE
-35 AVTDLVSGV
+35 SVTDLVSGV

-71 FVLDE
+71 FVLDA

-90 EYAQDYSEILSI
+90 EYAQDYSELLSI

-112 KKRMSA
+112 KNRMST
-118 MNGAKM
+118 MNGAKI
-124 MDQAQDMNQAQ
+124 MDQAQ
-135 TVDDAVNGAGVPE
+135 TVVDADGVGVPE
-148 SAQASAYSDAKN
+148 SVRESAYADAKN

-187 YIVKGSTIYIVN
+187 YIVKGSTIYIVT

-207 KTAKISPLDTLAD
+207 KTSKISPLDTLAD
-220 KDEKGEFVDDVDS
+220 KDEKGELVDEVDS
-233 GFGVYRSRCIFVTN
+233 GFGVYHSCCIFLTN

-252 YVYGSTLI
+252 YVYNSTLV

-301 RVTGNSIILVSNSV
+301 RVAGNSIILVSNSV
-315 IYSETIDDSIIP
+315 IYSETIDDGIIP

-338 KDEMVLSGDI
+338 KDEMVRSGDI

-371 NKPETTALLG
+371 SKPEATALLG

-391 TVYIATEC
+391 TVYVATEC
-399 YDTKAEKTNT
+399 YDTKSEKTNT

-419 KPQLKASGAVEGT
+419 KPQLKASGTVEGT

-437 SMDEYGGYI
+437 SMDEYNGYI

-460 LDKNMKKVGAL
+460 LDADMKKVGAL

-484 FSGNT
+484 FSGST

-507 SPENPVIKG
+507 SPESPAIKG

-527 HPVGENLLLGVGVG
+527 HPVGKNLLLGVGVG

-570 VMKNTDFNTEYKAFI
+570 VMENADFNTEYKAFI
-585 EDSEPNTYLIP
+585 EDSDPNTYLIP

-622 VRIAVENGKL
+622 VRISVENGKL

>member
-11 IRKDADKIRASLP
+11 IRKDADEIRASLP
-24 ELHLPESLSAE
+24 EMHLPESLSAE
-35 AVTDLVSGV
+35 SVTDLVSGV

-71 FVLDE
+71 FVLDA
-76 AVYAPVIN
+76 AVYTPVIN

-90 EYAQDYSEILSI
+90 EYAQDYSELLSI

-112 KKRMSA
+112 KNRMST
-118 MNGAKM
+118 MNGAKI
-124 MDQAQDMNQAQ
+124 MDQAQ
-135 TVDDAVNGAGVPE
+135 TVVDADGVGVPE
-148 SAQASAYSDAKN
+148 SVRESAYADAKN

-187 YIVKGSTIYIVN
+187 YIVKGSTIYIVK

-207 KTAKISPLDTLAD
+207 KTSKISPLDTLAD
-220 KDEKGEFVDDVDS
+220 KDEKGKLVDEVDS
-233 GFGVYRSRCIFVTN
+233 GFGVYHSRCIFVTN

-252 YVYGSTLI
+252 YVYNSTLV

-301 RVTGNSIILVSNSV
+301 RVAGNSIILVSNSV
-315 IYSETIDDSIIP
+315 IYSETIDDGIIP

-338 KDEMVLSGDI
+338 KDEMVRSGDI

-371 NKPETTALLG
+371 SKPEATALLG

-391 TVYIATEC
+391 TVYVATEC
-399 YDTKAEKTNT
+399 YDTKSEKTNT

-419 KPQLKASGAVEGT
+419 KPQLKASGTVEGT

-437 SMDEYGGYI
+437 SMDEYNGYI

-460 LDKNMKKVGAL
+460 LDTDMKKVGAL

-484 FSGNT
+484 FSGST

-507 SPENPVIKG
+507 SPESPAIKG

-527 HPVGENLLLGVGVG
+527 HPVGKNLLLGVGVG

-570 VMKNTDFNTEYKAFI
+570 VMDNADFNTEYKAFI
-585 EDSEPNTYLIP
+585 EDSDPNTYLIP

-622 VRIAVENGKL
+622 VRISVENGKL

>member
-1 MKRPDRSEND
+1 MKQPDRSDND
-11 IRKDADKIRASLP
+11 IRKDADEIRASLP
-24 ELHLPESLSAE
+24 EMHLPEFLSAE
-35 AVTDLVSGV
+35 SVTDLVSGV
-44 EQKKPKKKIVRRII
+44 EQKKPKKKIVRRIL

-71 FVLDE
+71 FVLDA

-90 EYAQDYSEILSI
+90 EYAQDYSELLSI

-112 KKRMSA
+112 KNRMST
-118 MNGAKM
+118 MNGAKI
-124 MDQAQDMNQAQ
+124 MDQAQ
-135 TVDDAVNGAGVPE
+135 TVVDADGVGVPE
-148 SAQASAYSDAKN
+148 SVRESAYADAKN

-187 YIVKGSTIYIVN
+187 YIVKGSTIYIVK

-207 KTAKISPLDTLAD
+207 KTSKISPLDTLAD
-220 KDEKGEFVDDVDS
+220 KDEKGELVDEVDS
-233 GFGVYRSRCIFVTN
+233 GFGVYHSCCIFLTN

-252 YVYGSTLI
+252 YVYNSTLV

-301 RVTGNSIILVSNSV
+301 RVAGNSIILVSNSV
-315 IYSETIDDSIIP
+315 IYSETIDDGIIP

-338 KDEMVLSGDI
+338 KDEMVRSGDI

-371 NKPETTALLG
+371 SKPEATALLG

-386 YCTDS
+386 YCTES
-391 TVYIATEC
+391 TVYVATEC
-399 YDTKAEKTNT
+399 YDTKSEKTNT

-419 KPQLKASGAVEGT
+419 KPQLKASGTVEGT

-437 SMDEYGGYI
+437 SMDEYNGYI

-460 LDKNMKKVGAL
+460 LDADMKKVGAL

-484 FSGNT
+484 FSGST

-507 SPENPVIKG
+507 SPESPAIKG

-527 HPVGENLLLGVGVG
+527 HPVGKNLLLGVGVG

-570 VMKNTDFNTEYKAFI
+570 VMENADFNTEYKAFI
-585 EDSEPNTYLIP
+585 EDSDPNTYLIP

-622 VRIAVENGKL
+622 VRISVENGKL

>member
-1 MKRPDRSEND
+1 MYKR
-11 IRKDADKIRASLP
+11 
-24 ELHLPESLSAE
+24 
-35 AVTDLVSGV
+35 
-44 EQKKPKKKIVRRII
+44 Q
-58 AGAVAACLVVTGL
+58 
-71 FVLDE
+71 
-76 AVYAPVIN
+76 
-84 PKEGEI
+84 
-90 EYAQDYSEILSI
+90 
-102 IKDYR
+102 
-107 KSENF
+107 
-112 KKRMSA
+112 
-118 MNGAKM
+118 
-124 MDQAQDMNQAQ
+124 
-135 TVDDAVNGAGVPE
+135 
-148 SAQASAYSDAKN
+148 
-160 GSSYSRT
+160 
-167 NTRVE
+167 
-172 GIGEADIVKTDGKNL
+172 
-187 YIVKGSTIYIVN
+187 
-199 LGSDGKPE
+199 
-207 KTAKISPLDTLAD
+207 
-220 KDEKGEFVDDVDS
+220 
-233 GFGVYRSRCIFVTN
+233 
-247 YVRGI
+247 
-252 YVYGSTLI
+252 
-260 VELCCVRNKK
+260 
-270 IQTGIAVYDIGDT
+270 
-283 SAPKVKR
+283 
-290 VFMQDGSPISS
+290 
-301 RVTGNSIILVSNSV
+301 
-315 IYSETIDDSIIP
+315 
-327 RVSSGENGSDM
+327 
-338 KDEMVLSGDI
+338 
-348 AVANAAN
+348 AAN

-371 NKPETTALLG
+371 SKPEATALLG

-391 TVYIATEC
+391 TVYVATEC
-399 YDTKAEKTNT
+399 YDTKSEKTNT

-419 KPQLKASGAVEGT
+419 KPQLKASGTVEGT

-437 SMDEYGGYI
+437 SMDEYNGYI

-460 LDKNMKKVGAL
+460 LDTDMKKVGAL

-484 FSGNT
+484 FSGST

-507 SPENPVIKG
+507 SPESPAIKG

-527 HPVGENLLLGVGVG
+527 HPVGKKLLLGVGVG

-570 VMKNTDFNTEYKAFI
+570 VMENADFNTEYKAFI
-585 EDSEPNTYLIP
+585 EDSDPNTYLIP

-622 VRIAVENGKL
+622 VRISVENGKL

>member
-1 MKRPDRSEND
+1 MKQPDRSEND
-11 IRKDADKIRASLP
+11 IRKDADEIRASLP
-24 ELHLPESLSAE
+24 EMHLPESLSAE
-35 AVTDLVSGV
+35 SVTDLVSGV

-71 FVLDE
+71 FVLDA

-90 EYAQDYSEILSI
+90 EYAQDYSELLSI

-112 KKRMSA
+112 KNRMST
-118 MNGAKM
+118 MNGAKK
-124 MDQAQDMNQAQ
+124 MDQAQ
-135 TVDDAVNGAGVPE
+135 TVVDADGVGVPE
-148 SAQASAYSDAKN
+148 SARASAYADAKN

-207 KTAKISPLDTLAD
+207 KTSKISPLDTLAD
-220 KDEKGEFVDDVDS
+220 KDEKGELVDEVDS
-233 GFGVYRSRCIFVTN
+233 GFGVYHSRCIFVTN
-247 YVRGI
+247 YIRGI
-252 YVYGSTLI
+252 YVYNSTLI
-260 VELCCVRNKK
+260 VELCCARNKK

-301 RVTGNSIILVSNSV
+301 RVAGNSIILVSNSV
-315 IYSETIDDSIIP
+315 ICSETIDDGIIP

-338 KDEMVLSGDI
+338 KDEMVRSGDI

-371 NKPETTALLG
+371 SKPEATALLG

-391 TVYIATEC
+391 TVYVATEC
-399 YDTKAEKTNT
+399 YDTKSEKTNT

-437 SMDEYGGYI
+437 SMDEYNGYI

-460 LDKNMKKVGAL
+460 LDTDMKKVGVL

-484 FSGNT
+484 FSGST

-507 SPENPVIKG
+507 SPESPAIKG

-527 HPVGENLLLGVGVG
+527 HPVDKNLLLGVGVG

-570 VMKNTDFNTEYKAFI
+570 VMENADFNTEYKAFI
-585 EDSEPNTYLIP
+585 EDSDPNTYLIP

>member
-1 MKRPDRSEND
+1 MKQPDRSEND
-11 IRKDADKIRASLP
+11 IRKDADEIRASLP
-24 ELHLPESLSAE
+24 EMHLPESLSAE
-35 AVTDLVSGV
+35 SVTDLVSGV

-71 FVLDE
+71 FVLDA

-90 EYAQDYSEILSI
+90 EYAQDYSKLLSI

-112 KKRMSA
+112 KNRMSA
-118 MNGAKM
+118 MNGAKI
-124 MDQAQDMNQAQ
+124 MDQAQ
-135 TVDDAVNGAGVPE
+135 TVVDADGAGVPASVRE
-148 SAQASAYSDAKN
+148 SAYADAKN

-187 YIVKGSTIYIVN
+187 YIVKGSTIYIVT

-207 KTAKISPLDTLAD
+207 KTSKISPLDTLAD
-220 KDEKGEFVDDVDS
+220 KDEKGELVDEVDS
-233 GFGVYRSRCIFVTN
+233 GFGVYHSCCMFLTN

-252 YVYGSTLI
+252 YVYNSTLV
-260 VELCCVRNKK
+260 VELCCVRDKK

-301 RVTGNSIILVSNSV
+301 RVAGNSIILVSNSV
-315 IYSETIDDSIIP
+315 IYSETIDDGIIP

-338 KDEMVLSGDI
+338 KDEMVRSGDI

-371 NKPETTALLG
+371 SKPEATALLG

-391 TVYIATEC
+391 TVYVATEC
-399 YDTKAEKTNT
+399 YDTKSEKTNT

-437 SMDEYGGYI
+437 SMDEYNGYI

-460 LDKNMKKVGAL
+460 LDTDMKKVGAL

-484 FSGNT
+484 FSGST

-507 SPENPVIKG
+507 SPESPAIKG

-527 HPVGENLLLGVGVG
+527 HPVGKNLLLGVGVG

-570 VMKNTDFNTEYKAFI
+570 VMENADFNTEYKAFI
-585 EDSEPNTYLIP
+585 EDSDPNTYLIP

-681 ETLGEFVFE
+681 EAFGEFVFE